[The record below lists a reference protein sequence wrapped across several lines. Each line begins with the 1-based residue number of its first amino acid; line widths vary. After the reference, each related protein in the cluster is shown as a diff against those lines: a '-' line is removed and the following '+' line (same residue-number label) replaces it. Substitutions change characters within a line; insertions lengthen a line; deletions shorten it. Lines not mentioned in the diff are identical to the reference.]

1 VYTVDKWKVVLDLAD
16 VLLITGCNC
25 EVCYSQKLNQTTNMK
40 VDNFIFKCM
49 RYQLW
54 FAMQLELFLC
64 VTAVGSCWIL
74 THCELTVVLVVLIW
88 LCQYFNYFIR
98 PWPHSGSDK
107 GPTGSSSYLP
117 SQTAL
122 PFLTHPR
129 LADNKDLSQSQRNI
143 SGEATVLIYVNI
155 AIAME
160 FLCCGVSHQA
170 VFLDFVLCGWDWE
183 PFWGS
188 FLTALFMCVLWTDA
202 AISQLAVGFVLAIMP
217 GCERAIE

>member
-1 VYTVDKWKVVLDLAD
+1 ML
-16 VLLITGCNC
+16 LLITGCNC

-54 FAMQLELFLC
+54 FAMQLELFPC
-64 VTAVGSCWIL
+64 ITAVGSCWIL
-74 THCELTVVLVVLIW
+74 THCELIVVLVVLIW
-88 LCQYFNYFIR
+88 LCRYFNYFIR

-117 SQTAL
+117 SQAAL

-155 AIAME
+155 ATAME
-160 FLCCGVSHQA
+160 FLCWGVSHQEA
-170 VFLDFVLCGWDWE
+170 
-183 PFWGS
+183 FWGS
-188 FLTALFMCVLWTDA
+188 FLAELFMCLLWTDDSV
-202 AISQLAVGFVLAIMP
+202 SQLAVSFMLAIMP
-217 GCERAIE
+217 GCERDIE